1 MDSKRLKQIV
11 NQLKR
16 SLEKFGFDKRFTNS
30 NDETQTRDFLI
41 HPFFEEIMG
50 YNKMTDFS
58 HEILADV
65 GGKRA
70 RKVDIAIT
78 LGGKKPLI
86 LVECKKAGT
95 NLNDN
100 HFRQLNEYCRNTT
113 SSKVGIL
120 TDGVKYHFYSQ
131 NKSENNNLY
140 DHPFFTF
147 NMEDYGT
154 SDLEMLALFCRTDQF
169 EMNTIIEE
177 AEEIYFLSRFDDA
190 LFELLKTPTDNL
202 LKEIYVKMGGKRS
215 TERILSQIKDLVNST
230 SLKTALEKVIQHEV
244 SSSNSGIITT
254 EEEIKAFN
262 VIKTIIAL
270 SSKINNKDLERVSF
284 RDLKGS
290 FTILVDEN
298 QNKKICALILKERS
312 KSIVINSST
321 YNLQDTTVVSLTK
334 FKKELIDSAI
344 SKLG

>member
-1 MDSKRLKQIV
+1 MNEDKNIKVARLIG
-11 NQLKR
+11 
-16 SLEKFGFDKRFTNS
+16 LEKKVREARTEDELYFVIANETRQIIDYVNS
-30 NDETQTRDFLI
+30 FL
-41 HPFFEEIMG
+41 
-50 YNKMTDFS
+50 
-58 HEILADV
+58 
-65 GGKRA
+65 
-70 RKVDIAIT
+70 
-78 LGGKKPLI
+78 
-86 LVECKKAGT
+86 
-95 NLNDN
+95 
-100 HFRQLNEYCRNTT
+100 
-113 SSKVGIL
+113 
-120 TDGVKYHFYSQ
+120 
-131 NKSENNNLY
+131 
-140 DHPFFTF
+140 
-147 NMEDYGT
+147 
-154 SDLEMLALFCRTDQF
+154 
-169 EMNTIIEE
+169 
-177 AEEIYFLSRFDDA
+177 
-190 LFELLKTPTDNL
+190 LLKTPTDNL

>member
-1 MDSKRLKQIV
+1 MDSKRLRQIV

-16 SLEKFGFDKRFTNS
+16 SLEKFDFQEFLKYSR
-30 NDETQTRDFLI
+30 DETQTRDYLI
-41 HPFFEEIMG
+41 HPFFEQILG

-58 HEILADV
+58 HEIIADI
-65 GGKRA
+65 GGKRG
-70 RKVDIAIT
+70 RRVDIAVT
-78 LGGKKPLI
+78 LGGTKPLI

-113 SSKVGIL
+113 SAKVGVL
-120 TDGVKYHFYSQ
+120 TDGIKYHFYAQ

-140 DHPFFTF
+140 DHPFYTF
-147 NMEDYGT
+147 NLEDYGT

-169 EMNTIIEE
+169 EMNSIIEE
-177 AEEIYFLSRFDDA
+177 ANEIYFLSRFDDA
-190 LFELLKTPTDNL
+190 LFALLKKPTENL
-202 LKEIYVKMGGKRS
+202 LKEIYVSMGGKRS
-215 TERILSQIKDLVNST
+215 TARILDQIRDLVNST

-244 SSSNSGIITT
+244 ASSNSGIITT
-254 EEEIKAFN
+254 EEEIKTFN
-262 VIKTIIAL
+262 VVKTIIAL
-270 SSKINNKDLERVSF
+270 SSKINNKDLERISY

-312 KSIVINSST
+312 KSIVINSNN
-321 YNLQDTTVVSLTK
+321 YNLEDTTVVSLTK
-334 FKKELIDSAI
+334 FKKELIESAI
-344 SKLG
+344 DKLS